1 MIKHTIVITGS
12 GTGLGKMAAIALAK
26 RGHKVYATTKYENEA
41 CLLNEYA
48 KKSKLNLESFKL
60 DITLEEDRNKLL
72 KVDFDTLINN
82 AAIGDSGSV
91 SEIDINRLKNV
102 FEVNVFSNI
111 LITQTALK
119 KMIPKG
125 TGKIIFL
132 SSLAGKISVPFLSP
146 YCSSKFAIEGFVNSL
161 RQELLIL
168 KNVDIKICLIEPG
181 AFATGFNK
189 ENNDKKYSWMK
200 NASYFKPQIEKIKY
214 YEEKFWNFVE
224 TSKFE
229 KIIKEYI
236 KAVENNRPKFRY
248 FAPFSQWFIVKICTI
263 LGL

>member
-1 MIKHTIVITGS
+1 MVKHTIVITGS
-12 GTGLGKMAAIALAK
+12 GTGLGKMASIALAK

-41 CLLNEYA
+41 YLLNEYA
-48 KKSKLNLESFKL
+48 KKNKLNIESFKL
-60 DITLEEDRNKLL
+60 DITLEEDRNKLFNI
-72 KVDFDTLINN
+72 DFDTLINN

-91 SEIDINRLKNV
+91 SEINIDRFKNV

-132 SSLAGKISVPFLSP
+132 SSLAGRIPASFLSP

-161 RQELLIL
+161 RQELFIL
-168 KNVDIKICLIEPG
+168 KNVDIKISMIEPG

-189 ENNDKKYSWMK
+189 ENNDKKYTWMK
-200 NASYFKPQIEKIKY
+200 KVSYFKPQIDKIQY
-214 YEEKFWNFVE
+214 YEEKCWNFIE
-224 TSKFE
+224 TTKFE
-229 KIIKEYI
+229 KIIKKYI
-236 KAVENNRPKFRY
+236 KAVEKKNPKFRY
-248 FAPFSQWFIVKICTI
+248 FAPFSQWFIIKIGTI
-263 LGL
+263 FGL